1 MSRDTSFMLKGI
13 AILMMVFLHLF
24 NRVDVVITQTTPLL
38 YIGSIPFVNILTRAC
53 PPVPFFLILSGY
65 GLDYMYAQGRVSFKN
80 QLHRLL
86 KLYITYWLVL
96 FIFVSIGSIL
106 RPNVYPGDLYKIIGN
121 ITSYNSSY
129 NAVSWFLFPYMLL
142 SLTSIIIFRILDK
155 VNKYFA
161 IILFCFIYLISA
173 YIYSRYIAVKQSYDS
188 VFAHVVVYFESMFSF
203 VIGALLHRQ
212 NIKGKLFI
220 RSLKDKNILLIV
232 CLLVLVSLKCFIRT
246 MAFDPFYSFVF
257 IFLFIHLNVKGVF
270 RSFLY
275 FMGKYSMVI
284 WLTHSFF
291 CIHLFPKFIYSF
303 KLPLLIY
310 AALLLV
316 SISVSFPI
324 MKLSQSVAKKL
335 RL

>member
-1 MSRDTSFMLKGI
+1 MSKDTSFMLKGI

-24 NRVDVVITQTTPLL
+24 DRVDVVITQTTPLL

-65 GLDYMYAQGRVSFKN
+65 GLDYMYAQGRVSLKN

-86 KLYITYWLVL
+86 KLYISYWLVL
-96 FIFVSIGSIL
+96 FIFVSIGSIVC
-106 RPNVYPGDLYKIIGN
+106 PNLYPGDLSKVIGN

-129 NAVSWFLFPYMLL
+129 NAASWFLFPYMLL
-142 SLTSIIIFRILDK
+142 NLTSIIIFRMLDK

-161 IILFCFIYLISA
+161 IILFCFIYLMTA
-173 YIYSRYIAVKQSYDS
+173 YIYSRYISIEQSYDS
-188 VFAHVVVYFESMFSF
+188 VFAHIVVYFELMFSF

-220 RSLKDKNILLIV
+220 GFLKDKNILLIV

-246 MAFDPFYSFVF
+246 MAFDPFYGFIF
-257 IFLFIHLNVKGVF
+257 IFLFIHLNIKGVF

-284 WLTHSFF
+284 WLTHTFF
-291 CIHLFPKFIYSF
+291 SSYLFPKFIYSF
-303 KLPLLIY
+303 NYPLLIY
-310 AALLLV
+310 AILLFV
-316 SISVSFPI
+316 SISVSVPI
-324 MKLSQSVAKKL
+324 MKLSQLIAKKL